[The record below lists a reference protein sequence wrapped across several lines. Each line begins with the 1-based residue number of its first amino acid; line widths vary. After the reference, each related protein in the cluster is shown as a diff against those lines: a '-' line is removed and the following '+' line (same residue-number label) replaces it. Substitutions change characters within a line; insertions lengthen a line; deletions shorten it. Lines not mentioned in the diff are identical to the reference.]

1 MSMYIEI
8 IIATAI
14 GYVLGS
20 IPFALVIG
28 KLFYN
33 TDVREHGSGN
43 LGGSNTG
50 RVLGKKAGAAVIAG
64 DVSKVIVAIFITS
77 HFQYSEMASIWAG
90 LAAAFGHC
98 YPIFAG
104 FKGGKAVATF
114 GGFLIGISIFSFR
127 NAWFVIVP
135 LIVFLGVLKAKKM
148 VALASICAT
157 VVSTIQIFLSTNST
171 STQVASLLLTILIIY
186 RHRANIDRMR
196 KGVESKITWMK

>member
-8 IIATAI
+8 IIAIAI
-14 GYVLGS
+14 GYLLGS

-28 KLFYN
+28 KVFYN
-33 TDVREHGSGN
+33 TDVRQHGSGN

-50 RVLGKKAGAAVIAG
+50 RVLGSKAGAAVIAG
-64 DVSKVIVAIFITS
+64 DVLKVVVAIWITS
-77 HFQYSEMASIWAG
+77 TFKYSEMASIWAG

-114 GGFLIGISIFSFR
+114 GGFLIGISIFSFH

-135 LIVFLGVLKAKKM
+135 LAVFLGVLYAGKM

-157 VVSTIQIFLSTNST
+157 IVSTIQIFISVESTAV
-171 STQVASLLLTILIIY
+171 QVASLLLTILIIY
-186 RHRANIDRMR
+186 RHRANIDRIR
-196 KGVESKITWMK
+196 KGCETKITWMG